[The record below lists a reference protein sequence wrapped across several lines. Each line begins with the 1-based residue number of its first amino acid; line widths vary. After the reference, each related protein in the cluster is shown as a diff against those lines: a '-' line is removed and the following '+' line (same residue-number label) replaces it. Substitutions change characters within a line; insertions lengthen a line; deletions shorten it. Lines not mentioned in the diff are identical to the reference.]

1 MKNPVTLAVAS
12 ALRERRALFER
23 NEQMRNGTLGNRDAF
38 GRRGSTQTWGR
49 HFLSIPPEDL
59 VVLEMRNPAL
69 RSRDPKEF
77 SAAWLEFERS
87 DESLPY
93 RVSED
98 YRGPSN
104 PIFFGAGGDRSS
116 R

>member
-1 MKNPVTLAVAS
+1 MRNPLSQAIRS
-12 ALRERRALFER
+12 ALQERRALLDR
-23 NEQMRNGTLGNRDAF
+23 NEKMRNGTLGNPDAF
-38 GRRGSTQTWGR
+38 GKRGSTQTWGR

-59 VVLEMRNPAL
+59 IVLETRNPAL

-87 DESLPY
+87 DASLPY

-98 YRGPSN
+98 YCGPSN
-104 PIFFGAGGDRSS
+104 PILFGAGGDRKA

>member
-1 MKNPVTLAVAS
+1 MADLVKQAVAS
-12 ALRERRALFER
+12 ALRQRRALYDL
-23 NEQMRNGTLGNRDAF
+23 NEKQRNGTVGNPDAF
-38 GRRGSTQTWGR
+38 GKRGSTQTWGR
-49 HFLSIPPEDL
+49 HFLRIDMADL
-59 VVLEMRNPAL
+59 LVLEKLNPAL
-69 RSRDPKEF
+69 RSKDPKEF

-87 DESLPY
+87 DASLPY

-104 PIFFGAGGDRSS
+104 PVLFGAGGDRKA

>member
-1 MKNPVTLAVAS
+1 MDLVKQAVKE
-12 ALRERRALFER
+12 ALRQRRAILELNQQQR
-23 NEQMRNGTLGNRDAF
+23 LGNVGNRDAF
-38 GRRGSTQTWGR
+38 GKRGSTQTWGR
-49 HFLSIPPEDL
+49 HFLRIPESDL
-59 VVLEMRNPAL
+59 IALRKLNPAL
-69 RSRDPKEF
+69 ASKDPKEF

-98 YRGPSN
+98 FNGPGK
-104 PIFFGAGGDRSS
+104 PILFGAGGDRQT